1 MLYFLTVKQTAQHC
15 VNASVQLRS
24 DAAPLYAVKG
34 PLSSAVRA
42 FISQRKRCL
51 MVALRLHMYVHM
63 VCMYNLDIYQKAST
77 QCAFKDTI
85 LILKSTNV

>member
-1 MLYFLTVKQTAQHC
+1 MLYFLTVKRTAQHI

-51 MVALRLHMYVHM
+51 MVALRLHMHVYV
-63 VCMYNLDIYQKAST
+63 VCVHNLDFYQKTST

-85 LILKSTNV
+85 RIQKCTNV